1 MTIKPNYHD
10 PSRGVSITHE
20 PYACLTAWEK
30 RGKVR
35 NSDDA
40 VYLARIIS
48 TMAGAEA
55 EAELLGLQTI
65 GDDADREQIELMAG
79 ELSGKYSWSRL
90 EPRLRKM
97 TRMLVR
103 RHRVRIERVAEAL
116 LVKRKL
122 TAKQVDKLAGRSV
135 DDVKVNAP
143 FLLATHHAGRF
154 QLSAAKKRPV
164 SRLLSTVGL
173 PSEISQTS
181 TAEWAMV
188 SKD

>member
-1 MTIKPNYHD
+1 MTMTNDEARTSCRWKVAVHEAAHAVIARVLTLSAGHVTIKPRYRD
-10 PSRGVSITHE
+10 RSRGCSITHE
-20 PYACLTAWEK
+20 PYACLSAWEK

-55 EAELLGLQTI
+55 EMELLGSRVI
-65 GDDADREQIELMAG
+65 GDGQDREQIEQMAE
-79 ELSGKYSWSRL
+79 ELTLVNRSWAQL

-103 RHRVRIERVAEAL
+103 RHRARIERVAEAL
-116 LVKRKL
+116 IAKTKL
-122 TAKQVDKLAGRSV
+122 HAKQVDRLAGRSV

-143 FLLATHHAGRF
+143 FLL
-154 QLSAAKKRPV
+154 SSCWP
-164 SRLLSTVGL
+164 
-173 PSEISQTS
+173 
-181 TAEWAMV
+181 
-188 SKD
+188 